1 MKTCRLYRNANGSP
15 NGGVVH
21 GIVIDGYKGRYS
33 AYYDAHGNMTDAED
47 TSYEDGKPISK
58 GSKLW
63 DAINVH
69 SRLMFAR
76 CHANNV
82 DA

>member
-1 MKTCRLYRNANGSP
+1 MKGCRLYRRDDGSP
-15 NGGVVH
+15 NGGVVY
-21 GIVIDGYKGRYS
+21 GIEIDVYRGCYR
-33 AYYDAHGNMTDAED
+33 AYYDSDGNMIDAED
-47 TSYEDGKPISK
+47 VAYQVGKSIK
-58 GSKLW
+58 RGSKLW
-63 DAINVH
+63 DAIKVH